1 MDLDSESEGK
11 YCFSIF
17 IKHDIASYVS
27 DYSKL
32 FTDIKK
38 KSHVNNISL

>member
-1 MDLDSESEGK
+1 MDLNSEIEGK

-27 DYSKL
+27 DYNKL

-38 KSHVNNISL
+38 KSRVKNISL